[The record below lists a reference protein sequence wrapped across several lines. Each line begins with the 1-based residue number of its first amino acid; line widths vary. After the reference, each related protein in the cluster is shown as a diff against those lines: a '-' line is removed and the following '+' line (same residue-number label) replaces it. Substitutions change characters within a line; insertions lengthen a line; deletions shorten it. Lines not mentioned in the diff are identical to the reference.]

1 MGNWRRPANVSFPKV
16 WHTFTAPDLDGTLV
30 QYEIRD
36 LPPSRFQEACDL
48 MINHYIP
55 DEPLARVMNLKDE
68 PESINE
74 YVDLWKGAMQ
84 QGIVIGCF
92 KGDELVGVNFTGVAS
107 KSDPKE
113 EHHYKGRAFRLTIEL
128 YLWILD
134 QFVMYDEFGIDK
146 YMLAYGMGV
155 DTRYRYRGIATE
167 FLKARIPMMKALGLS
182 HTATLF
188 TSVGTQ
194 KAAVKAGYSTYY
206 EIKYDDCIK
215 MGYPLEGIGVEY
227 AKLQGIGLNK

>member
-1 MGNWRRPANVSFPKV
+1 MGIWRRPSNVSFPKV
-16 WHTFTAPDLDGTLV
+16 WHTFTAPDLDGEMV

-36 LPPSRFQEACDL
+36 LPPSRFKEACQL
-48 MINHYIP
+48 MIDHYIP

-74 YVDLWKGAMQ
+74 YVELWKMAME

-92 KGDELVGVNFTGVAS
+92 KGDEMVGVNFTGVAS
-107 KSDPKE
+107 KDDPKE
-113 EHHYKGRAFRLTIEL
+113 KHQYKGRAFRLTIEL

-134 QFVMYDEFGIDK
+134 QFVMFDKFGIDT

-155 DTRYRYRGIATE
+155 SSQYRYRGIATE
-167 FLKARIPMMKALGLS
+167 FLKARIPMLKAIGVS

-188 TSVGTQ
+188 TAVGTQ
-194 KAAVKAGYSTYY
+194 KAAVKAGYTTYY
-206 EIKYDDCIK
+206 EIK
-215 MGYPLEGIGVEY
+215 
-227 AKLQGIGLNK
+227 